1 MINKKYL
8 KDKKKD
14 LKDKK
19 KDLKDNK
26 KNKVS
31 YKSKDINLYKGI
43 EHLQF
48 RDELELFKYTK

>member
-1 MINKKYL
+1 MINKKDF
-8 KDKKKD
+8 KDNKKKD
-14 LKDKK
+14 LKD
-19 KDLKDNK
+19 K

-48 RDELELFKYTK
+48 RDELELFKDIK